1 MKKIADSN
9 WINKPKQKRSVET
22 LERMINSAKEL
33 ILKDSFQQA
42 TVQMIVKK
50 ANSSIGS
57 FYNLFKDKEALL
69 RSLLDRYEEELL
81 GKVVELRKNT
91 QNAGSMSGRGRI
103 WIKLLI
109 ETLRKERG
117 LLRTRIL
124 YNLNNPDK
132 ISEHRKVQNAK
143 LMQSILE
150 FFLQSLNEIR
160 RRDKKKSLEFILMII
175 DYSLVYRILLEELKE
190 SMYADFDDEAL
201 LKEFHEIFIS
211 YLRLKKE

>member
-1 MKKIADSN
+1 MKELTDSN
-9 WINKPKQKRSVET
+9 WINKPKQKRSRET

-33 ILKDSFQQA
+33 ILEDSFQKA
-42 TVQMIVKK
+42 SVQMIAKN

-69 RSLLDRYEEELL
+69 RCLLDRYEEEILE
-81 GKVVELRKNT
+81 KVVELRKNT
-91 QNAGSMSGRGRI
+91 KDVVSMSERGRI

-109 ETLRKERG
+109 ETMRKERG

-124 YNLNNPDK
+124 YNLNNPNK
-132 ISEHRKVQNAK
+132 ISDYRKEQNAK
-143 LMQSILE
+143 FMQSVLE

-160 RRDKKKSLEFILMII
+160 RSDKKKSLEFILMII

-190 SMYADFDDEAL
+190 NMFADFDDEAL
-201 LKEFHEIFIS
+201 LKEFHEIFVS
-211 YLRLKKE
+211 YLRLKKV